1 MIGCTIAGIN
11 DPVVDVDHPATRRQ
25 ALDSKK
31 PRNDKQWDPALD
43 EPPKTLREAL
53 KRRAWLALGLFFV
66 GLGSV
71 GAVLPL
77 LPTTPFL
84 LLAVYCA
91 SRSSPAL
98 HAWLYSHPRFG
109 PLLRDWRDH
118 RAIRP
123 RAKITALVLVA
134 ASWIWMWISVEPL
147 YARLSASAVMA
158 CVVVFLATRPSG
170 PRDSGECRGDE

>member
-1 MIGCTIAGIN
+1 MNRDRKPENTPSPPSGLR
-11 DPVVDVDHPATRRQ
+11 AT
-25 ALDSKK
+25 LV
-31 PRNDKQWDPALD
+31 
-43 EPPKTLREAL
+43 
-53 KRRAWLALGLFFV
+53 RRAWLALALLFI

-71 GAVLPL
+71 GVVLPL

-84 LLAVYCA
+84 LLAAMCA

-123 RAKITALVLVA
+123 RAKITALVVIAL
-134 ASWIWMWISVEPL
+134 SGTWMWISVEPL
-147 YARLSASAVMA
+147 YARLAATAFMAVG
-158 CVVVFLATRPSG
+158 VTFLVTRPNG
-170 PRDSGECRGDE
+170 PRRDDSGSSEGGDQE

>member
-1 MIGCTIAGIN
+1 MKH
-11 DPVVDVDHPATRRQ
+11 D
-25 ALDSKK
+25 
-31 PRNDKQWDPALD
+31 D
-43 EPPKTLREAL
+43 EQKTPPPTGLRARL
-53 KRRAWLALGLFFV
+53 IRRAWLALALFFI

-71 GAVLPL
+71 GAILPL

-84 LLAVYCA
+84 LLAAMCA

-134 ASWIWMWISVEPL
+134 LSWGWMWISVEPL
-147 YARLSASAVMA
+147 YARLSASVVMA
-158 CVVVFLATRPSG
+158 GVVTFLATRPHG
-170 PRDSGECRGDE
+170 PRP

>member
-1 MIGCTIAGIN
+1 MRHDDEQKT
-11 DPVVDVDHPATRRQ
+11 PAPTG
-25 ALDSKK
+25 
-31 PRNDKQWDPALD
+31 
-43 EPPKTLREAL
+43 LRARL
-53 KRRAWLALGLFFV
+53 IRRAWLALALFFI

-71 GAVLPL
+71 GAILPL

-84 LLAVYCA
+84 LLAAMCA

-123 RAKITALVLVA
+123 RAKVTALVLVA
-134 ASWIWMWISVEPL
+134 LSWGWMWISVEPL

-158 CVVVFLATRPSG
+158 GVVTFLATRPHG
-170 PRDSGECRGDE
+170 PRP

>member
-1 MIGCTIAGIN
+1 MN
-11 DPVVDVDHPATRRQ
+11 RDHEPESTATERPTRGLR
-25 ALDSKK
+25 A
-31 PRNDKQWDPALD
+31 
-43 EPPKTLREAL
+43 TLV
-53 KRRAWLALGLFFV
+53 RRAWLALALLFI

-71 GAVLPL
+71 GVVLPL

-84 LLAVYCA
+84 LLAAMCA

-123 RAKITALVLVA
+123 RAKITALVVIAL
-134 ASWIWMWISVEPL
+134 SWTWMWVSVEPL
-147 YARLSASAVMA
+147 YARLAATGLMA
-158 CVVVFLATRPSG
+158 FGVVFLITRPHG
-170 PRDSGECRGDE
+170 PRRDDSGADEGGGQE

>member
-1 MIGCTIAGIN
+1 MVRRYRVSAQRPLIWISHRARWEQTGLSEHGKRPTTGADRPGAGLRQQLI
-11 DPVVDVDHPATRRQ
+11 RR
-25 ALDSKK
+25 L
-31 PRNDKQWDPALD
+31 
-43 EPPKTLREAL
+43 
-53 KRRAWLALGLFFV
+53 WLALALFFV

-84 LLAVYCA
+84 LLAAFCA

-123 RAKITALVLVA
+123 RAKVTALILVA
-134 ASWIWMWISVEPL
+134 LSWVWMWVSVEPL
-147 YARLSASAVMA
+147 YARLAASAVMA
-158 CVVVFLATRPSG
+158 GVVVFLATRPHG
-170 PRDSGECRGDE
+170 PRGSGAGERRDDE

>member
-1 MIGCTIAGIN
+1 MN
-11 DPVVDVDHPATRRQ
+11 DENRDNDSG
-25 ALDSKK
+25 LD
-31 PRNDKQWDPALD
+31 QTLHA
-43 EPPKTLREAL
+43 PPQTLGEAI
-53 KRRAWLALGLFFV
+53 KRRLWLALGLFFV

-123 RAKITALVLVA
+123 RAKATALVLVA

-147 YARLSASAVMA
+147 YARLSASAVMT
-158 CVVVFLATRPSG
+158 CVVIFLATRPNG
-170 PRDSGECRGDE
+170 PRPSGDTSGQRSGDK

>member
-1 MIGCTIAGIN
+1 VLGLICVSQAQG
-11 DPVVDVDHPATRRQ
+11 RRRID
-25 ALDSKK
+25 L
-31 PRNDKQWDPALD
+31 KQD
-43 EPPKTLREAL
+43 ENTGSTGPETLRARL
-53 KRRAWLALGLFFV
+53 VRRGWLMLALFFI

-84 LLAVYCA
+84 LLATMCA

-123 RAKITALVLVA
+123 RAKITALILVA
-134 ASWIWMWISVEPL
+134 LSWGWMWISVEPL

-158 CVVVFLATRPSG
+158 GVVTFLATRPHG
-170 PRDSGECRGDE
+170 PRR